1 MERERFDDEDEPER
15 ESAEVD
21 APVYGDTDIDPNRD
35 DQRDAH
41 KADSEE
47 HI

>member
-1 MERERFDDEDEPER
+1 MERERFDDEDAPER
-15 ESAEVD
+15 ETPDVD
-21 APVYGDTDIDPNRD
+21 EPVYGDTDIDPNRD

-41 KADSEE
+41 NAGSEE